1 MNLTIIH
8 RPFEKVASWT
18 ENGKKRE
25 KRYPAGVPDEAIRR
39 ECEPAVDEKA
49 AAKPAA
55 KAAARPA
62 VKKDAAK

>member
-8 RPFEKVASWT
+8 RPFEKVAGWI

-25 KRYPAGVPDEAIRR
+25 KRYPSGVSDETIRK
-39 ECEPAVDEKA
+39 ECEPKAVEKP

-55 KAAARPA
+55 KPA